1 MRTKPFAT
9 LALVLLGAG
18 RTAAMAADDHTP
30 LQGVLN
36 LSANAVVEVTK
47 DMLSVQLSAT
57 RDGPDAATVQVG
69 LKQALDAALNEARK
83 AAKPGQLDVRTSDFS
98 VFPRYNDKGRI
109 TGWQGTAGLVIEGRD
124 IPAIAQLTGRLPT
137 VSIAHVAY
145 GLSREARERVE
156 GDVTAQA
163 ITRYKQRAAEMSRQF
178 GYTSYT
184 IREVNVASS
193 EPPPI
198 GGFTL
203 MRAKAAMADQEA
215 LPTEPG
221 KETITATVSG
231 SVQMKP

>member
-1 MRTKPFAT
+1 MRMKPLGALTLAT
-9 LALVLLGAG
+9 LAALQMNA
-18 RTAAMAADDHTP
+18 RAADEHPP

-36 LSANAVVEVTK
+36 LSANATVEVAK
-47 DMLSVQLSAT
+47 DLLSVHLSAL
-57 RDGPDAATVQVG
+57 RDGPDAGGVQAA
-69 LKQALDAALNEARK
+69 LKQAIDAALAEARK
-83 AAKPGQLDVRTSDFS
+83 AAKPGQVDVRTSDFS

-124 IPAIAQLTGRLPT
+124 IPAIAQLTGKLPT
-137 VSIAHVAY
+137 VTISHVIY

-163 ITRYKQRAAEMSRQF
+163 IARYKQRAAEMSRQF
-178 GYTSYT
+178 GYNSYT

-193 EPPPI
+193 GPPPM